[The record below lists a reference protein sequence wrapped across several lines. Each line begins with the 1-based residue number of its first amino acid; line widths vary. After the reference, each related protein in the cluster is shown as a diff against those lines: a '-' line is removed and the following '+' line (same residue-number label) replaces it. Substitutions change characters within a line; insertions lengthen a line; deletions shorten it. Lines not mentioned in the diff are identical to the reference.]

1 MSIFCHATQRTQNGY
16 QAEDA
21 DPVER
26 GIMSKLDDFMQLLCG
41 EFDNREQFEAKQATG
56 ETFPLAHHVNTACND
71 KILGLPDDF
80 AGTFMVEESYYEVD
94 GRKSAS
100 PHLFLFTEE
109 KDGVLL
115 TSYDTPEGNDKR
127 TFSYATMVP
136 AEFSSLRESGKF
148 TPALYREH
156 DGVWEGG
163 SDSMFSPVMRFH
175 LFERFSAD
183 VLEVSE
189 SMEMNGKRVFGFD
202 EPILY
207 KHIDK

>member
-1 MSIFCHATQRTQNGY
+1 
-16 QAEDA
+16 
-21 DPVER
+21 
-26 GIMSKLDDFMQLLCG
+26 MSKLDDFMQLLCG

-94 GRKSAS
+94 GRKSTS

-189 SMEMNGKRVFGFD
+189 STARPPIPSLRCSIWRMPTASLQTSPATLPTSSDLKKQRSSLLNG
-202 EPILY
+202 
-207 KHIDK
+207 